1 MFLYNEAF
9 TARTQLGYGSAIAAI
24 IMVINLVVA
33 AVLSACRTRTADQRE
48 PAHLRVA
55 GRVRRVGVADRRVLR
70 PADAVAR
77 LRPVQRQGRRLAAKP
92 SSPTLGNFVQV
103 FERDDVLPA
112 LRNSALLVA
121 GTVAIVVVVGAPAS
135 YALSRIRF
143 PGRDVFLYLLL
154 LLSSVITGTAA
165 IVPLFYLVFELDMHR
180 HVPWRV
186 PGARRRDVAGGDLH
200 PQGLHRL
207 DPAQLR
213 GVGQGVRG
221 VAVPGDART
230 SCFP

>member
-1 MFLYNEAF
+1 MSPRHFASRVAF
-9 TARTQLGYGSAIAAI
+9 AGLASLIGVFFALP
-24 IMVINLVVA
+24 MLWLVFA
-33 AVLSACRTRTADQRE
+33 PFNGTADAWPRS
-48 PAHLRVA
+48 
-55 GRVRRVGVADRRVLR
+55 RRRRR
-70 PADAVAR
+70 SAT
-77 LRPVQRQGRRLAAKP
+77 
-92 SSPTLGNFVQV
+92 SVQV

-121 GTVAIVVVVGAPAS
+121 GTVAIVVAVGAPAS

-143 PGRDVFLYLLL
+143 PGRNVFLYLLL

-165 IVPLFYLVFELDMHR
+165 IVPLFYLVFELNMHR
-180 HVPWRV
+180 HVPGRL
-186 PGARRRDVAGGDLH
+186 PGARRRHAAGGDLH

-213 GVGQGVRG
+213 GVGAGVRG

-230 SCFP
+230 SCSP